1 MSVGAARVRRC
12 PVLAIVLLLAAPLL
26 VLLVVFCAYVYAEFM
41 GWGGWQPDASSASA
55 ERAHRI
61 DAQLR
66 TGMPR
71 AAVTAIFQKDSAAHQ
86 RDRWENV
93 RHAYSGDGRTGWPTK
108 RTSTSSNLVRTFG
121 TRSTRSGPF
130 AHASTSV
137 DSSSAIPSIWT
148 IAVNRSGPNGLLC
161 SRRVRDR
168 PVKTVPDRDLPDTR
182 ALQGA
187 QPDRRGRA
195 SRATRSARSVP
206 TAALRPNDPRQ
217 RHASAEH
224 EKKPA

>member
-12 PVLAIVLLLAAPLL
+12 PVLAIVLLLAASLL

-93 RHAYSGDGRTGWPTK
+93 RHPYSGDGRTGWADEADLDVFEP
-108 RTSTSSNLVRTFG
+108 
-121 TRSTRSGPF
+121 
-130 AHASTSV
+130 
-137 DSSSAIPSIWT
+137 
-148 IAVNRSGPNGLLC
+148 
-161 SRRVRDR
+161 R
-168 PVKTVPDRDLPDTR
+168 P
-182 ALQGA
+182 
-187 QPDRRGRA
+187 
-195 SRATRSARSVP
+195 
-206 TAALRPNDPRQ
+206 
-217 RHASAEH
+217 HFW
-224 EKKPA
+224 